1 MISIIQKTLKTFIK
15 DLDEPRIDIAEKY
28 TYGDDVTISC
38 IADGN
43 PAPQFSWTKDGKFLT
58 EGPSLTFNGMQYDD
72 TGDYTCT
79 AKNVVNELTSSQYIF
94 VDGECFVTI
103 IEQKVIFSKRPN
115 SVDLKLVCEVQGPKC
130 ASKFN
135 ISTLDRTQYFLKN
148 SEK

>member
-1 MISIIQKTLKTFIK
+1 MKTFIK

-28 TYGDDVTISC
+28 TLGDEATISC
-38 IADGN
+38 EADGN
-43 PAPQFSWTKDGKFLT
+43 PAPQFSWIKDGKFLT
-58 EGPSLTFNGMQYDD
+58 EGPSLTFTGMHYDD

-94 VDGECFVTI
+94 VDGDCLVRI
-103 IEQKVIFSKRPN
+103 IEQKTIFSKRPN

-130 ASKFN
+130 ASKVN